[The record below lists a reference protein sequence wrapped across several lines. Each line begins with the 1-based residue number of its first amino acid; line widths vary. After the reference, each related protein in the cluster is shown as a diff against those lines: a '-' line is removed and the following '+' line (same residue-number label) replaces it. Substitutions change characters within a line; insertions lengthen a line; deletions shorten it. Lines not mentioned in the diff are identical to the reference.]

1 MLRCQVGRM
10 PPTSLINV
18 CADFVDDLFKRYCV
32 IQEISALKC
41 CVPELFQICPTI
53 FNMSNNPQLSTTSM
67 DHCCSQ
73 FDKQEWRRFTFFQKS
88 SFSYWL
94 RAEQNPMWLGCL
106 FLQKFWLYTRLSP
119 PELALHSSYT
129 PRFFLWTFQY
139 SISLYVITD
148 IHSTSLNLWS
158 VSCQAHDI
166 DCQLVIT
173 NAVTSVV
180 LFIFRTWGERNLVI
194 FMHVWFHHYQV
205 SADLC
210 SGLMSF
216 LYSDGEIITYNFAS
230 WPHMIAYSSFISTSD
245 FFCPVLNPMLRNYCL
260 HWN

>member
-1 MLRCQVGRM
+1 MYLNYSRFVQQSSTCPTIHNFPQ
-10 PPTSLINV
+10 PPWITAAVSLINRSE
-18 CADFVDDLFKRYCV
+18 DD
-32 IQEISALKC
+32 S
-41 CVPELFQICPTI
+41 P
-53 FNMSNNPQLSTTSM
+53 
-67 DHCCSQ
+67 
-73 FDKQEWRRFTFFQKS
+73 FFIWKVQKS

-94 RAEQNPMWLGCL
+94 GAEQNPMWLGCL

-166 DCQLVIT
+166 DCQLVII